1 MQQQQTIQNI
11 NKDMSIALP
20 DTISMQELESALAEH
35 INQLILNNFEKL
47 VSILY
52 RIDINESKLKQ
63 LLSDSNEAAANV
75 IARAIIE
82 REEQKIKSRQQ
93 FSQRDNN
100 INDDEK
106 W

>member
-1 MQQQQTIQNI
+1 
-11 NKDMSIALP
+11 MSIALP